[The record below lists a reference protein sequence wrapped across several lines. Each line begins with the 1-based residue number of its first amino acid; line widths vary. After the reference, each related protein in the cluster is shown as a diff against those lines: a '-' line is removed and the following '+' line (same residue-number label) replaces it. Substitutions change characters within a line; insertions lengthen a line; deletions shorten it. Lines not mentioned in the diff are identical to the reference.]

1 MDTKKLKEEI
11 KLLERKIELMEQINR
26 LQAIPV
32 YPVYPS
38 YPVYP
43 RYSVYPNPYPW
54 WQVYPNWSGTADPC
68 YTTGVAI
75 SGITAGSACG
85 QADISTATVIRDD
98 ASYTN

>member
-11 KLLERKIELMEQINR
+11 KLLERKLELLEQINR

-32 YPVYPS
+32 CPVYPV
-38 YPVYP
+38 PVYP
-43 RYSVYPNPYPW
+43 QPYYPNPYPW